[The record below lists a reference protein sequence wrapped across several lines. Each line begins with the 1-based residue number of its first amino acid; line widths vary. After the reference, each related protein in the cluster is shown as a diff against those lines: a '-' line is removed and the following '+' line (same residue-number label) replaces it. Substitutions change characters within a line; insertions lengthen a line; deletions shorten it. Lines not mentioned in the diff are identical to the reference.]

1 MDSNEYKI
9 IKKIVDKTD
18 DILDLKMMINYIE
31 ARIQNIKEKDNDK
44 KVK

>member
-1 MDSNEYKI
+1 MDSKEYER

-18 DILDLKMMINYIE
+18 DIVDLRMIINYIE
-31 ARIQNIKEKDNDK
+31 ARIQNIKEEDNDK